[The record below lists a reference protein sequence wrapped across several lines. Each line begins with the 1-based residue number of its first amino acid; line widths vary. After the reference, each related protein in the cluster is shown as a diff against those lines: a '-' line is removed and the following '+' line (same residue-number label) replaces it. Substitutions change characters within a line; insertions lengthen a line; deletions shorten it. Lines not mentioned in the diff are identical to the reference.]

1 MYKIRN
7 FTFMII
13 AVVAL
18 FFARTLSEPIL
29 LAKENSKVVIGESE
43 VLTVGNFNNNK
54 DYNKREIGSTFK
66 ERKIN
71 YLINGMI
78 PLIMYLLSLVCLL
91 DLIKTTYKKFM
102 KEDIITYKTSYLL
115 LLVFQMSL
123 IGLISFY
130 VADISYETLIIWV
143 IGAILTVQVAF
154 HGSYLIDLVKISKER

>member
-1 MYKIRN
+1 MSRIRN

-18 FFARTLSEPIL
+18 FFARSLSEPLL
-29 LAKENSKVVIGESE
+29 LAKENTKEKGAAIY
-43 VLTVGNFNNNK
+43 VGNFNSTNHSEASNIIKENK
-54 DYNKREIGSTFK
+54 V
-66 ERKIN
+66 N

-91 DLIKTTYKKFM
+91 DLIKNTYKKFL
-102 KEDIITYKTSYLL
+102 KECIITYKASYLF

-123 IGLISFY
+123 IGLMSFY
-130 VADISYETLIIWV
+130 VADISYGTLIIWV
-143 IGAILTVQVAF
+143 IGAILTVQFAF